1 MGGVA
6 ESCSGVE
13 ASDGMSVMGDFKFI
27 MSDGKTIVSDTKTVM
42 SVDCMM
48 NELALSG
55 IPS

>member
-1 MGGVA
+1 M
-6 ESCSGVE
+6 E
-13 ASDGMSVMGDFKFI
+13 ASDGTSVMGDFKSI